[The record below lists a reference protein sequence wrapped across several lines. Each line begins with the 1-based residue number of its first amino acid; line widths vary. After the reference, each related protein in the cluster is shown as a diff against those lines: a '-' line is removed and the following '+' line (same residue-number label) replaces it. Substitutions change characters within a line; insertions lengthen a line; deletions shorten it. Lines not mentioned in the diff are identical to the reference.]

1 MAFSNR
7 IADSRSSAGPK
18 CVSKLHSGQHDIHN
32 DYQYNNQR
40 NNQHRTLWRRVQ
52 QLVGIQCFSQWGSQR
67 SDYNVFS
74 DQCGRGVSVR
84 DYSQGRR
91 YHRDGRYRSYS
102 YARFRNYL
110 AVGLLSVICINPLAV
125 KAEGDVNPETNVIA
139 NPIATTTGQATNQ
152 AVQINQGGYSKQ
164 SFSPGH
170 FCNSSTLTVSPFYI
184 GSDVHPMYS
193 RNQNFGIQ
201 ATVSFPLDGKMVEQC
216 KALAAKRLEKER
228 LDYALVRALKC
239 AELLKAGFMFHPN
252 SQFSVVCSDVVPI
265 ALLPMSSEELS
276 QPSLKP

>member
-1 MAFSNR
+1 MAFNDR
-7 IADSRSSAGPK
+7 IADSGGSASPK
-18 CVSKLHSGQHDIHN
+18 CVSKLHTGQYDIN
-32 DYQYNNQR
+32 DDHQYNDQR
-40 NNQHRTLWRRVQ
+40 NNQYRTLWWRVQ
-52 QLVGIQCFSQWGSQR
+52 QLVGIQCLSKWTSQR

-74 DQCGRGVSVR
+74 NQCRGGISGG
-84 DYSQGRR
+84 DYPQSRW
-91 YHRDGRYRSYS
+91 YHRNRGHRPHS
-102 YARFRNYL
+102 YARLRSYF
-110 AVGLLSVICINPLAV
+110 AVGLLSITCLYPAV
-125 KAEGDVNPETNVIA
+125 AKADGDVNPETNVIA

-239 AELLKAGFMFHPN
+239 AELLKAGFMFHPD

-265 ALLPMSSEELS
+265 ALLPKSGEVSA
-276 QPSLKP
+276 P